1 MAKVKIVR
9 LVGCFTEWYS
19 PYFKDPY
26 EDNEDY
32 AEFYDQKLLDMQP
45 VIGPDVNG
53 KGEYLTG
60 DLGCLADRLT
70 CDAHPGG
77 SWGKARNGCMKAVRL
92 AIESG
97 KPQTFKFE
105 GVTPIRITPYKRV
118 PKIPEKSYAIY
129 GRFASLVRERVSQ
142 IGG

>member
-1 MAKVKIVR
+1 MNAKIVK
-9 LVGCFTEWYS
+9 VIGCFTEWYA
-19 PYFKDPY
+19 PTFKDPY

-32 AEFYDQKLLDMQP
+32 AKFYDQKLLDMQP

-70 CDAHPGG
+70 CDAHPGVN
-77 SWGKARNGCMKAVRL
+77 WGKARKECMKAVML
-92 AIESG
+92 AIKSG
-97 KPQTFKFE
+97 KPQTFKFDRMM
-105 GVTPIRITPYKRV
+105 PIRITPYKRV

-129 GRFASLVRERVSQ
+129 GKFASLVKERVAQ
-142 IGG
+142 I